1 MINNNNNF
9 FCGRRSVIGSR
20 ENAADRS
27 HLCLSL
33 SLFADGASSFL
44 SRTYVEG
51 NCMGSRHSVHS
62 VNDWVVEKVRHDH
75 VTKCKQEKA
84 WARGQHEAFPTM
96 DHVADHRL
104 HDHHSFMAIQVD
116 PSY

>member
-1 MINNNNNF
+1 MLPIGRIYAYPCLYSLTAPAH
-9 FCGRRSVIGSR
+9 FCHALMSR
-20 ENAADRS
+20 AIVWAHDT
-27 HLCLSL
+27 LY
-33 SLFADGASSFL
+33 
-44 SRTYVEG
+44 T
-51 NCMGSRHSVHS
+51 